1 MRGMPWIRVIE
12 GPDAGAAA
20 ALGDGPLTIGRD
32 ARNGLRIG
40 DAKSS
45 RVHAEVACSGG
56 QYSLTDLGSSNGT
69 WKGEDRLD
77 SAPLS
82 DGFTF
87 RIGKTVLRFE
97 ADPPPAASGGI
108 GDPDRLETL
117 GDGPSTLLSLPPR
130 VPAAPAEA
138 EAPARPAA
146 RSEPPAPAPAP
157 APATAIVPGLKGPSA
172 STLLSRINTYLV
184 LLHQMVVKGAKAHGR
199 EQLFELLDEAAA
211 EALEGDRCAVFLP
224 VPPESSAGASLGGWT
239 LYPGYERRLRA
250 RYGAV
255 PFARTLLAAVRQRPA
270 PTLCTLAG
278 DLAPSASMVQAG
290 VRSAMAAPVRV
301 GGSVDALLYVDRIAG
316 ERPFVRA
323 DLEFLAAV
331 ANQLAVQLHEREQ
344 VAGLEAEVRRLHARP
359 APAAVAVLHQDASM
373 AGVEDFIAKAASSA
387 QPVLI
392 VGESGTGRELVA
404 RAIHQRSPR
413 AREAFQMVACAG
425 LEDAEAALFGSA
437 PAPGQPARPGL
448 AELADRGTLFL
459 DEVDALPPAVQAR
472 LPALLDRQELTRAGD
487 GALRRVDVRVVA
499 CCQRD
504 LAEEVAGGKV
514 RADLVNRL
522 DVLTLSIPPL
532 RRRPA
537 DIDLLAAH
545 FLAEAARRLDQPVK
559 RLAPEARALLLRHPW
574 PGNVRQLKN
583 AIERAC
589 ALADGPLVRAADLP
603 EAVRQAGPAAASAVT
618 PITTLAEVER
628 AHILRVLEHCG
639 GNKKAAAELLGI
651 DRSTLYAKLRQYGV
665 GT

>member
-1 MRGMPWIRVIE
+1 MPWIRVIE
-12 GPDAGAAA
+12 GPDAGSAAI
-20 ALGDGPLTIGRD
+20 LGDGPLTIGRD

-45 RVHAEVACSGG
+45 RVHARIDCAGG
-56 QYSLTDLGSSNGT
+56 QYTLTDLGSSNGI
-69 WKGEDRLD
+69 WRGEDRLD

-87 RIGKTVLRFE
+87 RIGKTVLRFDADLPEPE
-97 ADPPPAASGGI
+97 AGGI

-117 GDGPSTLLSLPPR
+117 GEGPSTLLSLPPKR
-130 VPAAPAEA
+130 AAPVQVAKTPAAPA
-138 EAPARPAA
+138 AP
-146 RSEPPAPAPAP
+146 
-157 APATAIVPGLKGPSA
+157 TASA
-172 STLLSRINTYLV
+172 LLSRINTYLV
-184 LLHQMVVKGAKAHGR
+184 LLHQMVVRGAQAHGR
-199 EQLFELLDEAAA
+199 DQLFDLLDEAAA

-224 VPPESSAGASLGGWT
+224 VPPGNAAGAGHGGWA
-239 LYPGYERRLRA
+239 LYPPHERRLRA

-270 PTLCTLAG
+270 PTLCTLSG

-290 VRSAMAAPVRV
+290 VRSAMAVPVRV
-301 GGSVDALLYVDRIAG
+301 GGAVDALLYVDRVSG

-359 APAAVAVLHQDASM
+359 LPATITVLHQDPAM
-373 AGVEDFIAKAASSA
+373 AGVDEFIAKAAAST

-392 VGESGTGRELVA
+392 IGESGSGRELVA
-404 RAIHQRSPR
+404 RAIHQRSAR
-413 AREAFQMVACAG
+413 AAEAFQAVACAG
-425 LEDAEAALFGSA
+425 LEDAEAALFGL
-437 PAPGQPARPGL
+437 APGTGTAIGTASTLSAARPGL
-448 AELADRGTLFL
+448 VELADRGTLFL
-459 DEVDALPPAVQAR
+459 DEVDGLALAVQAR

-487 GALRRVDVRVVA
+487 GALRRVDVRVIA

-504 LAEEVAGGKV
+504 LADEVAAGRV
-514 RADLVNRL
+514 RADLSNRL
-522 DVLTLSIPPL
+522 DVLTLTLPAL

-545 FLAEAARRLDQPVK
+545 FLAEAAQRLDQPVK

-574 PGNVRQLKN
+574 PGNVRQLKS

-589 ALADGPLVRAADLP
+589 ALADSPLVRAADLP
-603 EAVRQAGPAAASAVT
+603 ENIRGAVPASTDANT
-618 PITTLAEVER
+618 PITTLADVER
-628 AHILRVLEHCG
+628 GHILRVLEHCG

-665 GT
+665 A